1 MILGALVR
9 ADRGAIASKFIR
21 LSIEVFHRLVG
32 DHRVV
37 FNGIFFARLVDHFT
51 SDVGAPLR
59 HTDCDVEVAEGHDGD
74 DERKVPAH
82 ILSAQ
87 FKGMGWRVRGRTH
100 ASKKVRKYMTATPK
114 STNIGTTWNDTC
126 SKNVLI
132 AFPLLSALSTSP
144 VFLPRWKSSDN
155 E

>member
-1 MILGALVR
+1 MILSALVR

-37 FNGIFFARLVDHFT
+37 FDGIFFARLVDHFT

-82 ILSAQ
+82 MLSAQ
-87 FKGMGWRVRGRTH
+87 FKGMGVERERENTRIEKSQKVYDRNAQVYQHRNDLERHLLQERVDC
-100 ASKKVRKYMTATPK
+100 
-114 STNIGTTWNDTC
+114 I
-126 SKNVLI
+126 
-132 AFPLLSALSTSP
+132 PLAQRAQHLARL
-144 VFLPRWKSSDN
+144 LAQM
-155 E
+155 EIE